1 MTEYFEAEDYLE
13 AELLKLL
20 LEKARTD
27 IASLGATDWA
37 GLKSAAIEFEYQ
49 NLRDFET
56 LESDRYVRRHLAWN
70 ALTTIAFDKAT
81 DIKDWDTLH
90 RFWLNNFPAYFAL
103 TQESEGNVENREE
116 AETLA
121 WLHHSSLVMRH
132 GAKDLLGPE
141 M

>member
-1 MTEYFEAEDYLE
+1 MTEYFEADDYFE

-27 IASLGATDWA
+27 IASRGATDWA
-37 GLKSAAIEFEYQ
+37 GLKSASIEFEYQ

-56 LESDRYVRRHLAWN
+56 LESDRYMRRHLSWN
-70 ALTTIAFDKAT
+70 ALTVIAFDKTA
-81 DIKDWDTLH
+81 DLKDWDTLH

-103 TQESEGNVENREE
+103 TQESEGKVESRKE

-121 WLHHSSLVMRH
+121 WFHHSSLVIRH
-132 GAKDLLGPE
+132 REKELLGPE

>member
-13 AELLKLL
+13 AELLTLL

-27 IASLGATDWA
+27 IASRGPTDWS

-49 NLRDFET
+49 NLHDFET
-56 LESDRYVRRHLAWN
+56 LGNDRYMRRHIAWN
-70 ALTTIAFDKAT
+70 ALTMIAIDKAT
-81 DIKDWDTLH
+81 DLKDWDTLH

-103 TQESEGNVENREE
+103 TQQSEGKVENREE

-121 WLHHSSLVMRH
+121 WLHHSGLVTRH
-132 GAKDLLGPE
+132 QEKELLGPE